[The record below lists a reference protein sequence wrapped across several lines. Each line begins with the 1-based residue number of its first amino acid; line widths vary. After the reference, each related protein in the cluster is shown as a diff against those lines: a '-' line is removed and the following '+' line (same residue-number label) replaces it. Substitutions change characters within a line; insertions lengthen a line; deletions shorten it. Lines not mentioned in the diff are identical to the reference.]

1 MAITTVSIPFDTSL
15 PSGCR
20 NLLYQHA
27 NLHLADYDSKGS
39 DDLFGLNYPR
49 LQKLKAQY
57 DPGNVFNKQ
66 FAVTPKA

>member
-1 MAITTVSIPFDTSL
+1 MVVHVDEVVTV
-15 PSGCR
+15 
-20 NLLYQHA
+20 NQHI
-27 NLHLADYDSKGS
+27 LDYDAKGS

-66 FAVTPKA
+66 FAVAPKA